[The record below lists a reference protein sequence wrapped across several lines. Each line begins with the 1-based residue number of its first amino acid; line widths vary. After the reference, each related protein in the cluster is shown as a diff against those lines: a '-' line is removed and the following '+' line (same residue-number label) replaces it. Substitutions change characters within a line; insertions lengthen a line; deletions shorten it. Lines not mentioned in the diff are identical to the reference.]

1 MLAFV
6 AFLKNIKLTAN
17 QLIIIV
23 CSYVVLI
30 LNSPFLGKTF
40 NVITELNEYDVGF
53 LLSVPIFLLCLTLIF
68 ISVFT
73 LHWLLKPLLIF
84 LVLTSA
90 LIFYACLTYGVI
102 FDYGMIQNTIETD
115 SAEALTYVNFYALF
129 FVLLLGVLPAVAI
142 AKVKIVPTL
151 FSKDM
156 LQRVKVITV
165 SLVIISIIAGL
176 YYSDYASV
184 GRNNRILTKYITPF
198 SAYVATY
205 KYTRNNY
212 FSPPLVFT
220 LLDTEPSLENESSR
234 KSVTVLVV
242 GETARASN
250 FSLNGYEK
258 NTNSFTEKHAVIS
271 FTKMTS
277 CGTATAVSVPCMFSR
292 LTKSN
297 YNKRLATSQ
306 QNLLDIA
313 SLAGVDVSWID
324 NNSSCK
330 GVCQR
335 VDTIRIDP
343 SINNENCD
351 GEYCFDEALLALLS
365 NKLTQLNHDNT
376 LIVLHMIGS
385 HGPTY
390 YRRYP
395 KSMAKF
401 LPDCQRSDIQNC
413 SQEELLN
420 TYDNTIAYTDFVL
433 SKIITQLD
441 DLSKQQGI
449 NTNMLYVSDH
459 GESLGE
465 NGVYLHGLPYIIA
478 PSEQTHIPMLFWQSN
493 YGQGNQVSIDKTCLQ
508 AQASK
513 AYSHDNIF
521 DSVLGLLSINSS
533 VYNKES
539 DLFSSCKVS
548 TVLARKENKLNENL
562 QTQ

>member
-1 MLAFV
+1 MPAF
-6 AFLKNIKLTAN
+6 FTFFKNIKLTAS

-23 CSYVVLI
+23 CSYVIFI
-30 LNSPFLGKTF
+30 LNSPFLSKTF
-40 NVITELNEYDVGF
+40 NAITKLNEYDVGF
-53 LLSVPIFLLCLTLIF
+53 LLSVPLFLLGLTLIF
-68 ISVFT
+68 VSLFAYRI
-73 LHWLLKPLLIF
+73 LLKPLLIF
-84 LVLTSA
+84 LVLSSA

-102 FDYGMIQNTIETD
+102 FDYGMVQNTIETD
-115 SAEALTYVNFYALF
+115 SAEAFTYVNFYAISF
-129 FVLLLGVLPAVAI
+129 ILLLGGVPAFAI
-142 AKVKIVPTL
+142 AKVNITRTPLLKDIV
-151 FSKDM
+151 
-156 LQRVKVITV
+156 QRLKVITV
-165 SLVIISIIAGL
+165 SLVVTGIIAGL

-184 GRNNRILTKYITPF
+184 GRNNRMLTKYINPF

-212 FSPPLVFT
+212 FSPPLKFT
-220 LLDTEPSLENESSR
+220 LLDTTPTLKHNSSR

-250 FSLNGYEK
+250 FSLNGYYK
-258 NTNSFTEKHAVIS
+258 DTNAFTEKYPVVS
-271 FTKMTS
+271 FNKVTS

-292 LTKSN
+292 LSKNS

-313 SLAGVDVSWID
+313 SLSGVDVLWVD

-330 GVCQR
+330 GVCKR
-335 VDTIRIDP
+335 VETIRIDP
-343 SINNENCD
+343 RANKLNCD
-351 GEYCFDEALLALLS
+351 GKYCFDEILLKPLS
-365 NKLTQLNHDNT
+365 EKLSKLNHDNT

-395 KSMAKF
+395 ANMAEF

-413 SQEELLN
+413 SPEELLN

-433 SKIITQLD
+433 SKIITQLES
-441 DLSKQQGI
+441 LSDQQGV

-465 NGVYLHGLPYIIA
+465 NGVYLHGLPYVIA
-478 PSEQTHIPMLFWQSN
+478 PNEQTDIPMIFWQGGS
-493 YGQGNQVSIDKTCLQ
+493 QASVDKACLQ
-508 AQASK
+508 AHATQ

-521 DSVLGLLSINSS
+521 DSVLGLLSVNSS
-533 VYNKES
+533 VYNKGR
-539 DLFSSCKVS
+539 DIFAACKTG
-548 TVLARKENKLNENL
+548 TVLALKGTEFYKK
-562 QTQ
+562 QQIQ